1 MITGWDTSAGV
12 LGALV
17 VHKYIGKQ
25 PTAQD
30 LAATLS
36 SASAKPRQ
44 FLARPRILTAAAMVD
59 ATAADR
65 FARKNVSKEAAA
77 EIPRRPPNA
86 PTTARRSPARAGAA
100 RKHALSNAPHLQ
112 RMARVLLKL
121 SAAAPTEVLQKRNAR
136 I

>member
-1 MITGWDTSAGV
+1 MRRVDSSAGV
-12 LGALV
+12 LGALF

-36 SASAKPRQ
+36 SASATPRQ
-44 FLARPRILTAAAMVD
+44 FLARPRTLTAAMVN

-77 EIPRRPPNA
+77 EIPRRPPSA

-100 RKHALSNAPHLQ
+100 RKHALSNQAQLQ
-112 RMARVLLKL
+112 RLVLLLLKL
-121 SAAAPTEVLQKRNAR
+121 AAAAPTEVLQKRNAR